1 MLITVPP
8 VKYDSICTNL
18 QIYNLHV
25 RVCTITHFQKYIK
38 RVIRSKN
45 LTSIT
50 RLEMEIFN
58 TYVLSIQNRI
68 SQDSVTVID
77 PVKYTP
83 SVNRSNNIDF

>member
-1 MLITVPP
+1 MYV
-8 VKYDSICTNL
+8 N
-18 QIYNLHV
+18 
-25 RVCTITHFQKYIK
+25 THFQKYIK